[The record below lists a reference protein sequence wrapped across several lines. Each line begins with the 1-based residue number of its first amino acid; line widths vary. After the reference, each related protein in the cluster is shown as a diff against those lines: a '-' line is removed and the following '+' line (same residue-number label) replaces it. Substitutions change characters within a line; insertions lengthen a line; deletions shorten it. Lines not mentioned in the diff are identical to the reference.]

1 MRILFVG
8 DLNSHARSYQ
18 RCRAFGDLGHD
29 VCALSTRS
37 IPTLP
42 GITAKASL
50 CTRIRWRLGYP
61 PDKVNVNAQI
71 VKVARE
77 REFDLLWI
85 EKGLMIRPS
94 TLDKVRDANPRTIL
108 SFCSEDDMYARH
120 NQSAYFRRCLP
131 KYDFVFT
138 TKSYNVQE
146 LPQIGARCVV
156 FVGKAYDRATHR
168 PVSVDEK
175 DQQRL
180 GAEVI
185 FVGSY
190 EEDRAN
196 YMLSLAENGLPVR
209 VWGNGW
215 QNWQGRH
222 PNLIIEGQPV
232 YGEDYVRALCAS
244 KIGLCFLSK
253 INRDLQTDRTMEIP
267 ACGTFMLAERTREHL
282 SLFEE
287 GREAEFFGSQEELC
301 VKVRYYL
308 AHEDK
313 RQQIAAAGRKRCVT
327 SGYSHHD
334 RLAYMLGCI
343 ERGHDAE
350 PKRA

>member
-1 MRILFVG
+1 MRVLFVG
-8 DLNSHARSYQ
+8 DLNPYVRSYQ
-18 RCRAFGDLGHD
+18 RCRVFRELGYE
-29 VCALSTRS
+29 VSALATRP

-42 GITAKASL
+42 GITPRARL
-50 CTRIRWRLGYP
+50 CSRIRWRLGYP
-61 PDKVNVNAQI
+61 PDRVKVNAQI

-85 EKGLMIRPS
+85 EKGLMIRPDI
-94 TLDKVRDANPRTIL
+94 LDKVRNARPRVIL
-108 SFCSEDDMYARH
+108 SFYSED
-120 NQSAYFRRCLP
+120 CLP

-146 LPQIGARCVV
+146 LPQIGARRVV

-168 PVSVDEK
+168 PVPVDEQ
-175 DQQRL
+175 DRRRL
-180 GAEVI
+180 GAEAI
-185 FVGSY
+185 FIGTY

-196 YMLSLAENGLPVR
+196 QMLNLAENGLPVR

-215 QNWQGRH
+215 QKWQGRH
-222 PNLIIEGQPV
+222 PNLIVEGRPL
-232 YGEDYVRALCAS
+232 YGEDYVKALCAS

-253 INRDLQTDRTMEIP
+253 INRDLQTARTMEIP
-267 ACGTFMLAERTREHL
+267 ACGTFMLAERTSEHL
-282 SLFEE
+282 DLFEE

-301 VKVRYYL
+301 AKVRYYL
-308 AHEDK
+308 AHEDE
-313 RQQIAAAGRKRCVT
+313 RRQIAAAGRKKCVS

-343 ERGHDAE
+343 EKGHDAE
-350 PKRA
+350 PQRA